1 MTRLIPVTALVH
13 HPDNP
18 PGRLDDL
25 DELVSAIK
33 ARGLLQALLVEPYG
47 PSGQF
52 IVIEGNR
59 RLAASKRV
67 GLTALPCTL
76 RSARTRRDHVRDR
89 LVANGHRE
97 NLTPMEQARG
107 FAEMASEGLTQ
118 ADIAAETV
126 SARLALLHLAVPS
139 QQLVESGRLRADDAL
154 KAVRSARGTSR
165 PPTGAAGKTP
175 ASERHFGWNHP
186 LAAAAAERC
195 RTNHPKLRL
204 ADRIGAGACGPCW
217 EASIRADEQRLAEGG
232 VALPAC

>member
-18 PGRLDDL
+18 PGRLGDL
-25 DELVSAIK
+25 DELVSSIR
-33 ARGLLQALLVEPYG
+33 ARGILQALLVEPFG

-59 RLAASKRV
+59 RLAAAKRAGV
-67 GLTALPCTL
+67 KAVPCTL

-89 LVANGHRE
+89 LVANGHRL
-97 NLTPMEQARG
+97 NMTPIEQARG
-107 FAEMASEGLTQ
+107 FAEMIAEGLTQ
-118 ADIAAETV
+118 ADIATETGFSISHV
-126 SARLALLHLAVPS
+126 SARLALLHLDGPS

-165 PPTGAAGKTP
+165 PSTGGSP
-175 ASERHFGWNHP
+175 SQRHFGWNHP
-186 LAAAAAERC
+186 LAAAASERC
-195 RTNHPKLRL
+195 RTDHPKLRI

-217 EASIRADEQRLAEGG
+217 EAAIRADEAQGG
-232 VALPAC
+232 VALTAS